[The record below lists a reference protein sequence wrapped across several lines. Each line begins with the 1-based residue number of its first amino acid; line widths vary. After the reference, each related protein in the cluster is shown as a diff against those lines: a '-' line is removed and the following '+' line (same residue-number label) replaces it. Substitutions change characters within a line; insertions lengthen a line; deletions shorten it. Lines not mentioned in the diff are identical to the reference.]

1 MESATSPAL
10 PDSPA
15 SRTRRAVAGW
25 VELVSWFFV
34 AFGVFLPFVFH
45 GTAFELYRDALAR
58 WAYGADSI
66 PSADEK
72 LFGLMLGI
80 TGGSI
85 AGKWIVHALLARGP
99 LAEGC
104 PWARDLTLRGL
115 GAWFVVDSAASL
127 AVGATFN
134 VWMINLLPL
143 ALVGMPLAASYRSFD
158 LRDDGS
164 AGGGAAIATA
174 CRWTAAFGASTGL
187 VIAFAGG
194 TPAFALW
201 FHGLEL
207 AQYAGASIDESTR
220 RAAMAFFGPIGGC
233 TFAQFVML
241 AGWIG
246 HDRALRRPAI
256 AGAASIAAWFAIDSG
271 YGLASAGLFNILM
284 INVPALAVTFPPW
297 AALCFRQRQAEAQRA
312 AFD

>member
-1 MESATSPAL
+1 VESATLPAL
-10 PDSPA
+10 PGAPA
-15 SRTRRAVAGW
+15 LKTGRAVARW
-25 VELVSWFFV
+25 IELVSWFFV
-34 AFGVFLPFVFH
+34 AFGLLLPFVFH
-45 GTAFELYRDALAR
+45 SAAFSLYRDALVR

-66 PSADEK
+66 APADHE

-99 LAEGC
+99 LAEGR
-104 PWARDLTLRGL
+104 PWARDLSLRGL
-115 GAWFVVDSAASL
+115 GAWFILDSVASL

-143 ALVGMPLAASYRSFD
+143 ALVGMPLTAAYRSFD
-158 LRDDGS
+158 VRDDGA
-164 AGGGAAIATA
+164 AGPGTALARA
-174 CRWTAAFGASTGL
+174 CRWTALFGASTGL
-187 VIAFAGG
+187 VIAFGGG

-201 FHGLEL
+201 FRALEL

-246 HDRALRRPAI
+246 HDRALRRPAA
-256 AGAASIAAWFAIDSG
+256 AGAVSIAAWFAIDSG

-284 INVPALAVTFPPW
+284 INVPALAVTLPPW
-297 AALCFRQRQAEAQRA
+297 AALCYRQRQAGPPRA